1 MRAHVQDRREFF
13 GKISRGRT
21 ADKGFGGGQQGT
33 VPGEPGRRTG
43 PQPIGSETG
52 DLAKSIEPAAL
63 RVAGQVVE
71 FFEFSENGEVDV
83 RAEGAFQIGK
93 IAILSRSS
101 SFRRESGEKARGL
114 IML

>member
-1 MRAHVQDRREFF
+1 MDERL
-13 GKISRGRT
+13 GS
-21 ADKGFGGGQQGT
+21 GQEGT
-33 VPGEPGRRTG
+33 VAGKPGRRAG

-52 DLAKSIEPAAL
+52 DLAKSVETAAM
-63 RVAGQVVE
+63 RVAGQGVE

-83 RAEGAFQIGK
+83 RTEGAFQIGRV
-93 IAILSRSS
+93 AILSRSS